1 MKMDAM
7 ERYRTLL
14 RDAPA
19 DAIEQAHAE
28 AFAQWPADQRRA
40 AFRQLSYSAPAVE
53 RARAS
58 EDPASL
64 ALLATRAE
72 LRHPGSLERILGPLL
87 LASLAGSLIG
97 TAVARRFFDEQGG

>member
-1 MKMDAM
+1 MTEAI

-28 AFAQWPADQRRA
+28 AFAQWSDEQRRA

-58 EDPASL
+58 EEPASL
-64 ALLATRAE
+64 AHLATRAE
-72 LRHPGSLERILGPLL
+72 LRHPGSLERILGPQL

-97 TAVARRFFDEQGG
+97 TAVARQFFEENPGR